1 MDSEKLIYVVVGAII
16 GFALSLAKDWLM
28 ESKKQKEKEKQFKRE
43 KLERAFMILEDFNNK
58 VISTDAI
65 SLREGEY
72 NSNELNMII
81 RFYFNNI
88 YKEYS
93 NYLNVAIQCLTNIK
107 EAKLEENELENY
119 FHKYRE
125 IVNLLVLEKKS
136 YNYNS

>member
-1 MDSEKLIYVVVGAII
+1 MDFEKLIYVVVGAII
-16 GFALSLAKDWLM
+16 GFTLSLAKDWLM

-58 VISTDAI
+58 VTSIEPI

-81 RFYFNNI
+81 RFYFDDI

-93 NYLNVAIQCLTNIK
+93 TYLNIAILCLNNVKIK
-107 EAKLEENELENY
+107 KLGDNELQNY
-119 FHKYRE
+119 YKEYKK
-125 IVNLLVLEKKS
+125 IVTLLVNENKKIS
-136 YNYNS
+136 I

>member
-1 MDSEKLIYVVVGAII
+1 VDLEKLIYITVGAII

-58 VISTDAI
+58 VTSIEPI

-81 RFYFNNI
+81 RFYFDDI

-93 NYLNVAIQCLTNIK
+93 TYLSIAILCLNNVKIR
-107 EAKLEENELENY
+107 KLGDNELQNY
-119 FHKYRE
+119 YKEYKK
-125 IVNLLVLEKKS
+125 IVTLLVDESKKIS
-136 YNYNS
+136 I